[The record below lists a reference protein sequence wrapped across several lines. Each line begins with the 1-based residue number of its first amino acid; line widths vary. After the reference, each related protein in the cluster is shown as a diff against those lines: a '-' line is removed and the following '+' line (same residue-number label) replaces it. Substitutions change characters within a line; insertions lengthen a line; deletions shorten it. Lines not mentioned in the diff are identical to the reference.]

1 MLNYIQIDLFKTP
14 IGMKISSFRQFSRRH
29 VGLVMLPAIICGAGI
44 AVPIQLRAATAQTAA
59 DNRPLTIR
67 SQRQEYD
74 AKAQVATSIG
84 NVQLSYPSRGIQA
97 TAAQAQ
103 YFSQEN
109 RIVLSGDV
117 YILQQGGN
125 SIRGEVVTYLINE
138 GRFVAVPKRNQQV
151 ESIYIVRDTPASQL
165 PTGAPATPNL
175 NKKAN

>member
-1 MLNYIQIDLFKTP
+1 
-14 IGMKISSFRQFSRRH
+14 MKISSFRQFSLRRLS
-29 VGLVMLPAIICGAGI
+29 LVVLPATIFSGAI
-44 AVPIQLRAATAQTAA
+44 AIPIQLQAATAQSSA

-67 SQRQEYD
+67 SQTQEYD
-74 AKAQVATSIG
+74 AKTQVATSRG
-84 NVQLSYPSRGIQA
+84 NVQLLYPSRGIQA

-103 YFSQEN
+103 YFSLEN

-165 PTGAPATPNL
+165 PTSAPTTPPL